1 MRPLTRTSTPSLRT
15 TKLPRVAFGLGLA
28 VAATLGWM
36 AGCSSSSGDDANP
49 CASKY
54 KGECGLTCTTD
65 ANCAAGVYCG
75 PEGKCTV
82 DPGCVTSGAV
92 CGDNLS
98 CTGRGR
104 CTAGGLFGNDL
115 GSGLG
120 DAGACVVDRR
130 RGEGLP
136 ADIYIMNDQSLSM
149 TCAVP
154 TGGDRWTGMKTALTG
169 FLNSP
174 NAAGVGV
181 GIQYFGQG
189 NGVNDPNP
197 GSSCDVALYTQPAVE
212 IAPLPGNAAPIIASL
227 NRQPTTYTPTPAAID
242 GALAHAKTWA
252 MAHPDHIVSVVLATD
267 GQPNKC
273 GNPNDRIGSVVAS
286 AATAFNGTP
295 QLRTYVIGIIGGAA
309 TGGRGGGC
317 SQDPAPPNKP
327 DLDRVAKAGGTD
339 QAFIVDAATGDT
351 SAQFLDALNRIR
363 GAAVIPC
370 QYILPPSQPGREID
384 PQKVNV
390 TFAPGGGTPKGLLQA
405 PDPGS
410 CDPTAGGWYYD
421 DPNAPKKILLCPKT
435 CDAVKADAKA
445 AVDVLIG
452 CKTLTI
458 GAR

>member
-1 MRPLTRTSTPSLRT
+1 MRTAA
-15 TKLPRVAFGLGLA
+15 KLPRIAFGLVLT
-28 VAATLGWM
+28 VVSTLGWM
-36 AGCSSSSGDDANP
+36 SGCSSSSEGANP
-49 CASKY
+49 CD
-54 KGECGLTCTTD
+54 KGKCGKACVSDADCDNGVYCGAQGKCTADCPGTACGDGLTCT
-65 ANCAAGVYCG
+65 
-75 PEGKCTV
+75 PK
-82 DPGCVTSGAV
+82 
-92 CGDNLS
+92 
-98 CTGRGR
+98 GR
-104 CTAGGLFGNDL
+104 CAAGGLFGNGL
-115 GSGLG
+115 GTGFG

-149 TCAVP
+149 TCAIP

-181 GIQYFGQG
+181 GIQYFGQDG
-189 NGVNDPNP
+189 GPDKTP
-197 GSSCDVALYTQPAVE
+197 GSNCDVAAYTPAAVE
-212 IAPLPGNAAPIIASL
+212 IAPLPGNAAALIASL
-227 NRQPTTYTPTPAAID
+227 NRKPYTYTPTPAAID
-242 GALAHAKTWA
+242 GAIAHAKAWA
-252 MAHPDHIVSVVLATD
+252 VAHPDHIVSVVLATD

-273 GNPNDRIGSVVAS
+273 GNANDRIGSVAAS
-286 AATAFNGTP
+286 AAAAFNGSP

-309 TGGRGGGC
+309 MGGKGGC

-370 QYILPPSQPGREID
+370 QYVLPPSEPGREID

-390 TFAPGGGTPKGLLQA
+390 SFAPGGGTPSGLLQSLNA
-405 PDPGS
+405 SS
-410 CDPTAGGWYYD
+410 CDPATGGWYYD
-421 DPNAPKKILLCPKT
+421 DPNAPTKILLCPAI
-435 CDAVKADAKA
+435 CDKVKADAKA
-445 AVDVLIG
+445 SVDVLIG
-452 CKTLTI
+452 CKTATA